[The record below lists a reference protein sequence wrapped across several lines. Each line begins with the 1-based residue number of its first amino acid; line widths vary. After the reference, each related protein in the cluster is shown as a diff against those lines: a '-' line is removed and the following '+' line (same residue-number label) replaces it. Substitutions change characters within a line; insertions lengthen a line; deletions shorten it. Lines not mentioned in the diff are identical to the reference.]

1 MKNQKLNLGNEI
13 IKVLSEGGIVKYNYK
28 QIAAKVGVFDKKGR
42 ESVKKILD
50 DFVNAHIVQ
59 TAGRGKYKL
68 NPKHLTGQTTGRNY
82 TVGKLSVRSNGMA
95 FVIRDEKDS
104 EDVFIADGN
113 LQNALHGDVV
123 KVLLFASRKDR
134 RLEGQIVEVVE
145 RNEKPLVGVIQQHNG
160 ISYFVPDSPSYRK
173 DILIPGRYLNDAKHG
188 EKVVVSIVE
197 WAQDSRSPIGK
208 IIHVLGQPGDN
219 NVEMNSILVE
229 YNFPLKFSDE
239 VEREAANIDSR
250 IPESE
255 INKRRDFRSV
265 PTYTIDPADAKDFD
279 DAISYEKLENGL
291 HRVGVHIAD
300 VSFYVKR
307 GSLIDQ
313 EAYERGTSVYLVDR
327 VIPML
332 PEILSNNLCSL
343 RPHEDKLCYSAVFDL
358 DDNAHVHH
366 EWFGRTVINSDSRFT
381 YDEAQEVI
389 EKKEGKMA
397 ELVLPVHQ
405 LAQILRKQRMDNHAI
420 NFETEEVKFIL
431 DEKGKPIGVY
441 LKESKEANF
450 LIEEFMLLANK
461 KVAEKIGK
469 KTPRQPEPKTFVYRI
484 HDEPISDKLEK
495 FKLFAKKLG
504 YEVKTGSR
512 KSLATSFNQLFE
524 ETKNKAEYNMINQLT
539 IRLMAR
545 AVYSTENIGHYGLAF
560 PFYTHFTSPIRRYP
574 DLMVH
579 RLLDSYLN
587 NKSSVDKEEYES
599 YCKHSSQME
608 QKATE
613 AERSSIKYKQAEYL
627 ADKIGQQF
635 EATVTGIAKW
645 GVYAELK
652 ESKCEGLIPMR
663 KLDDDFYY
671 IDADNYTLVGLHKGN
686 SIRIGDSIMIKVVE
700 VDILKKQMN
709 FELIKNK

>member
-1 MKNQKLNLGNEI
+1 
-13 IKVLSEGGIVKYNYK
+13 
-28 QIAAKVGVFDKKGR
+28 
-42 ESVKKILD
+42 
-50 DFVNAHIVQ
+50 
-59 TAGRGKYKL
+59 
-68 NPKHLTGQTTGRNY
+68 
-82 TVGKLSVRSNGMA
+82 
-95 FVIRDEKDS
+95 
-104 EDVFIADGN
+104 
-113 LQNALHGDVV
+113 
-123 KVLLFASRKDR
+123 
-134 RLEGQIVEVVE
+134 
-145 RNEKPLVGVIQQHNG
+145 
-160 ISYFVPDSPSYRK
+160 
-173 DILIPGRYLNDAKHG
+173 
-188 EKVVVSIVE
+188 
-197 WAQDSRSPIGK
+197 
-208 IIHVLGQPGDN
+208 
-219 NVEMNSILVE
+219 
-229 YNFPLKFSDE
+229 
-239 VEREAANIDSR
+239 
-250 IPESE
+250 
-255 INKRRDFRSV
+255 
-265 PTYTIDPADAKDFD
+265 
-279 DAISYEKLENGL
+279 
-291 HRVGVHIAD
+291 
-300 VSFYVKR
+300 
-307 GSLIDQ
+307 
-313 EAYERGTSVYLVDR
+313 
-327 VIPML
+327 
-332 PEILSNNLCSL
+332 
-343 RPHEDKLCYSAVFDL
+343 
-358 DDNAHVHH
+358 
-366 EWFGRTVINSDSRFT
+366 
-381 YDEAQEVI
+381 
-389 EKKEGKMA
+389 MA
-397 ELVLPVHQ
+397 EYVLPAHQ

-431 DEKGKPIGVY
+431 DEKGKPVGVY

-469 KTPRQPEPKTFVYRI
+469 KTQRQPEPKTFVYRI

-504 YEVKTGSR
+504 YDIKTGSR
-512 KSLATSFNQLFE
+512 KALATSFNQLFD

-579 RLLDSYLN
+579 RLLDAYLN
-587 NKSSVDKEEYES
+587 NKPSVDKEEYES

-671 IDADNYTLVGLHKGN
+671 IDEDNYTLVGLHKGN
-686 SIRIGDSIMIKVVE
+686 SIRIGDSIMIKVAE

-709 FELIKNK
+709 FELMKNK